1 MPSHYSAARTREE
14 YLSEDLSIAKLWRL
28 YKELNHENQELREVS
43 EKVYRDVSDLILI
56 ALFYHVGQFDDFRIT
71 NNQKYITTYSKYITK
86 IYGKIKQ

>member
-56 ALFYHVGQFDDFRIT
+56 AMFYHVGQFDKFGIF
-71 NNQKYITTYSKYITK
+71 
-86 IYGKIKQ
+86 G